1 MTTPE
6 SAPDQPA
13 QPTPPQSG
21 GSQPAGWGEPPR
33 YGQYAPGYD
42 PAAPPAQ
49 DQPQYGT
56 PQYGTPQ
63 YGTPQYGTPQYGA
76 PQGEQAAQYGQS
88 QYGQY
93 SPYSSQVPG
102 YRPPADKPGIVPL
115 RPLSLGEL
123 YDGAFGAVRH
133 NPGVTLGLTAIIVV
147 VAVAIGTLV
156 SIPLTTLF
164 TDLFADLFAEIGSD
178 PAFDDLGFTQ
188 DVLGVTYGSLLGTSL
203 LLMLATPLAMGVMAV
218 SVSDSVIGRKISVS
232 AAWRRV
238 GKRAWFLI
246 GFSLLSTVAVLVAYA
261 VAVGIVAALFVVDPT
276 LGLIGLFLVLAA
288 LVVVGVWVFTRLLL
302 VPPALAVEGGGFWTT
317 VRRAWRL
324 TRGTF
329 WRVLGIYLL
338 TSLILGI
345 IGQVV
350 AFPIGMVMGL
360 FMATANSAALAASY
374 GITYVITG
382 GMSVLFLGGVIAL
395 LYIDTRMRREGL
407 DVQLQT
413 AAATAADQ

>member
-13 QPTPPQSG
+13 QPTPPQPG

-49 DQPQYGT
+49 DQPQYGQ

-63 YGTPQYGTPQYGA
+63 YGT

-147 VAVAIGTLV
+147 VAVALGTLI

-164 TDLFADLFAEIGSD
+164 TDLFAGLFAEIGSE
-178 PAFDDLGFTQ
+178 PAFEDLGFTQ
-188 DVLGVTYGSLLGTSL
+188 DILGVTYGSALGTGML
-203 LLMLATPLAMGVMAV
+203 LTLATPLAMGVMAI
-218 SVSDSVIGRKISVS
+218 SVSDSVIGRKIPVPD
-232 AAWRRV
+232 AWHRV
-238 GKRAWFLI
+238 AKRWWFLI
-246 GFSLLSTVAVLVAYA
+246 GFSLLSTLVVFVAYA
-261 VAVGIVAALFVVDPT
+261 LAVGFVALLFYLDPT
-276 LGLIGLFLVLAA
+276 IGVIGLIITFAA
-288 LVVVGVWVFTRLLL
+288 LVVAGVWAFTRVVLI
-302 VPPALAVEGGGFWTT
+302 PPALAVEGGGFWTT
-317 VRRAWRL
+317 CRRAWKL

-345 IGQVV
+345 IGQIV
-350 AFPIGMVMGL
+350 AVPVSILLSLFMVMESGVGL
-360 FMATANSAALAASY
+360 AISY

-382 GMSVLFLGGVIAL
+382 GMSVLFLGGVVAL

-413 AAATAADQ
+413 AAATAADT

>member
-13 QPTPPQSG
+13 QPTPPQPG
-21 GSQPAGWGEPPR
+21 ASQPAGWGEPPR

-42 PAAPPAQ
+42 PAASPAPA
-49 DQPQYGT
+49 QPQYGT

-63 YGTPQYGTPQYGA
+63 YGTPQGG
-76 PQGEQAAQYGQS
+76 QAGQYGQS
-88 QYGQY
+88 QYGQH
-93 SPYSSQVPG
+93 SPYSAQVPG
-102 YRPPADKPGIVPL
+102 YHPPADKPGIVPL

-133 NPGVTLGLTAIIVV
+133 NPGVTLGLTAVIVV
-147 VAVAIGTLV
+147 AAVAVGTLI

-164 TDLFADLFAEIGSD
+164 TDLFGGLFAEVGTD
-178 PAFDDLGFTQ
+178 PAFEELGFTQ
-188 DVLGVTYGSLLGTSL
+188 EILGVTYGSAIGTGMLLT
-203 LLMLATPLAMGVMAV
+203 LATPLAMGVMAI

-232 AAWRRV
+232 DAWSRTA
-238 GKRAWFLI
+238 KRAWFLI
-246 GFSLLSTVAVLVAYA
+246 GFSLLSMLVVLVAYA
-261 VAVGIVAALFVVDPT
+261 LATGIVVGLFLIDPT
-276 LGLIGLFLVLAA
+276 VGVIGIFLVLAA
-288 LVVVGVWVFTRLLL
+288 LLVGAVWVFTRVILI
-302 VPPALAVEGGGFWTT
+302 PPALAVEGGGFWETC
-317 VRRAWRL
+317 RRAWKL

-350 AFPIGMVMGL
+350 AVPVSLLLSLSMVMQSGAGL
-360 FMATANSAALAASY
+360 AVSY

-407 DVQLQT
+407 DVQLQ
-413 AAATAADQ
+413 AAAAAAADK

>member
-21 GSQPAGWGEPPR
+21 GQQPAGWGEPPR

-42 PAAPPAQ
+42 PAAPPVQ

-56 PQYGTPQ
+56 PQYG
-63 YGTPQYGTPQYGA
+63 A
-76 PQGEQAAQYGQS
+76 AQGEQAAQYGQS

-115 RPLSLGEL
+115 RPLTLGEL

-133 NPGVTLGLTAIIVV
+133 NPGVTLGLTAIIVI
-147 VAVAIGTLV
+147 VAVALGTLV

-164 TDLFADLFAEIGSD
+164 TDMFADLFGEIGSD

-203 LLMLATPLAMGVMAV
+203 LLMFASPLAMGVMAI

-238 GKRAWFLI
+238 GKRAWYLI
-246 GFSLLSTVAVLVAYA
+246 GFSLLSTVAVLLVYALA
-261 VAVGIVAALFVVDPT
+261 VAIVAGLFYVDPT
-276 LGLIGLFLVLAA
+276 LGVIGLFLVLAA
-288 LVVVGVWVFTRLLL
+288 LLVVGVWVFTRVLL
-302 VPPALAVEGGGFWTT
+302 VPPALAVEGGGFWAT
-317 VRRAWRL
+317 VRRAWKL

-338 TSLILGI
+338 TSIILSI

-350 AFPIGMVMGL
+350 AFPVGMVMGL

-374 GITYVITG
+374 GVTYVITG

-413 AAATAADQ
+413 AAATAADT

>member
-21 GSQPAGWGEPPR
+21 ASQPAGWGEPPR

-42 PAAPPAQ
+42 PAASPAPA
-49 DQPQYGT
+49 QPQYGT
-56 PQYGTPQ
+56 PQGGQP
-63 YGTPQYGTPQYGA
+63 
-76 PQGEQAAQYGQS
+76 AQYGQS
-88 QYGQY
+88 QYGQH
-93 SPYSSQVPG
+93 SPYAGQVPG
-102 YRPPADKPGIVPL
+102 YHPPADKPGIVPL

-133 NPGVTLGLTAIIVV
+133 NPGVTLGLTAVIVV
-147 VAVAIGTLV
+147 AAVVVGTLI
-156 SIPLTTLF
+156 SIPLTTIF
-164 TDLFADLFAEIGSD
+164 TDLFGSLFAEVGTD
-178 PAFDDLGFTQ
+178 PAFEELGFTQ
-188 DVLGVTYGSLLGTSL
+188 DVLGVTYGSAIGTGMLLT
-203 LLMLATPLAMGVMAV
+203 LATPLAMGVMAI

-232 AAWRRV
+232 DAWSRTV
-238 GKRAWFLI
+238 KRAWFLI
-246 GFSLLSTVAVLVAYA
+246 GFSLLSMLVVLVAYA
-261 VAVGIVAALFVVDPT
+261 LATGIVVGLFLIDPT
-276 LGLIGLFLVLAA
+276 LGVIGIFLALAA
-288 LVVVGVWVFTRLLL
+288 LLVGVVWAFTRVILI
-302 VPPALAVEGGGFWTT
+302 PPALAVEGGGFWETC
-317 VRRAWRL
+317 RRAWKL

-350 AFPIGMVMGL
+350 AVPVSLLLSLSMVMQSGAGL
-360 FMATANSAALAASY
+360 AVSY

-407 DVQLQT
+407 DVQLQ
-413 AAATAADQ
+413 AAAAAAADK

>member
-13 QPTPPQSG
+13 QPTPPQPG
-21 GSQPAGWGEPPR
+21 ASQPAGWGEPPR

-42 PAAPPAQ
+42 PAAPPAPA
-49 DQPQYGT
+49 QPQYGT

-63 YGTPQYGTPQYGA
+63 DGTS
-76 PQGEQAAQYGQS
+76 QGGQAAQYGQS
-88 QYGQY
+88 QYGQH
-93 SPYSSQVPG
+93 SPYSAQIPG
-102 YRPPADKPGIVPL
+102 YHPPAEKPGIVPL

-133 NPGVTLGLTAIIVV
+133 NPGVTLGLTAVIVV
-147 VAVAIGTLV
+147 AAVAVGTLI

-164 TDLFADLFAEIGSD
+164 TDLFGSVFAEVGSD
-178 PAFDDLGFTQ
+178 PAFEDLGFTQ
-188 DVLGVTYGSLLGTSL
+188 EILGVTYGSAIGTGLLLG
-203 LLMLATPLAMGVMAV
+203 LATPLAMGVMAI

-232 AAWRRV
+232 DAWARTV
-238 GKRAWFLI
+238 KRAWFLI
-246 GFSLLSTVAVLVAYA
+246 GFSLLSMLVVLVAYA
-261 VAVGIVAALFVVDPT
+261 LAAGIVVGLFLIDPT
-276 LGLIGLFLVLAA
+276 VGVIGIFLVLAA
-288 LVVVGVWVFTRLLL
+288 LLVGAVWVFTRVILI
-302 VPPALAVEGGGFWTT
+302 PPALAVEGGGFWETC
-317 VRRAWRL
+317 RRAWKL

-350 AFPIGMVMGL
+350 AVPVSLLLSLSMVMQSGAGL
-360 FMATANSAALAASY
+360 AISY
-374 GITYVITG
+374 GVTYVITG

-407 DVQLQT
+407 DVQLQ
-413 AAATAADQ
+413 AAAAAAADK

>member
-33 YGQYAPGYD
+33 YGQYSPGYD
-42 PAAPPAQ
+42 PSAPPAEGQ
-49 DQPQYGT
+49 PQSGGQPQYGT
-56 PQYGTPQ
+56 PQGQP
-63 YGTPQYGTPQYGA
+63 
-76 PQGEQAAQYGQS
+76 AAQYGQS

-133 NPGVTLGLTAIIVV
+133 NPAVTLGLTAIIVV
-147 VAVAIGTLV
+147 VAVALGTLI

-164 TDLFADLFAEIGSD
+164 TDLFGGLFAETGAD
-178 PAFDDLGFTQ
+178 PAFEELGFTQ
-188 DVLGVTYGSLLGTSL
+188 DILGVTYGSALGTGML
-203 LLMLATPLAMGVMAV
+203 LTLASPLAMGVMAV

-232 AAWRRV
+232 DAWRRV
-238 GKRAWFLI
+238 GKRWWFLI
-246 GFSLLSTVAVLVAYA
+246 GFSLLGTLVVLVAYA
-261 VAVGIVAALFVVDPT
+261 LAVGIVAALFLVDPT
-276 LGLIGLFLVLAA
+276 LGVIGIFLALAA
-288 LVVVGVWVFTRLLL
+288 LVVAGVWVFTRVVLI
-302 VPPALAVEGGGFWTT
+302 PPALAVEGGGFWATC
-317 VRRAWRL
+317 RRAWKL

-345 IGQVV
+345 IGQIV
-350 AFPIGMVMGL
+350 AVPVGLLMGL
-360 FMATANSAALAASY
+360 FMVMQSGAGLAVSY

-382 GMSVLFLGGVIAL
+382 GMSVLFLGGVMAL

-407 DVQLQT
+407 DVQLQ
-413 AAATAADQ
+413 AAAAAAADK

>member
-13 QPTPPQSG
+13 QPTPPQPG
-21 GSQPAGWGEPPR
+21 ASQPAGWGEPPR

-42 PAAPPAQ
+42 PAASPTPAE
-49 DQPQYGT
+49 PQYGT
-56 PQYGTPQ
+56 PQGGP
-63 YGTPQYGTPQYGA
+63 
-76 PQGEQAAQYGQS
+76 AAQYGQS
-88 QYGQY
+88 QYGQH
-93 SPYSSQVPG
+93 SPYSMQAPG
-102 YRPPADKPGIVPL
+102 YHLPADKPGIVPL

-133 NPGVTLGLTAIIVV
+133 NPGVTLGLTAVIVV
-147 VAVAIGTLV
+147 AAVAIGTLI

-164 TDLFADLFAEIGSD
+164 TDLFGSLFAEVGTE
-178 PAFDDLGFTQ
+178 PAFEELGFTQ
-188 DVLGVTYGSLLGTSL
+188 EILGVTYGSAIGTGMLLT
-203 LLMLATPLAMGVMAV
+203 LATPLAMGVMAI

-232 AAWRRV
+232 DAWARTV
-238 GKRAWFLI
+238 KRAWFLI
-246 GFSLLSTVAVLVAYA
+246 GFSLLSMLVVLVVYA
-261 VAVGIVAALFVVDPT
+261 LATGIVVGLFLIDPT
-276 LGLIGLFLVLAA
+276 VGVIGIFLVLAA
-288 LVVVGVWVFTRLLL
+288 LLVGAVWAFTRVILI
-302 VPPALAVEGGGFWTT
+302 PPALAVEGGGFWETC
-317 VRRAWRL
+317 RRAWKL

-350 AFPIGMVMGL
+350 AVPVSLLLSLSMVMQSGAGL
-360 FMATANSAALAASY
+360 AVSY

-407 DVQLQT
+407 DVQLQ
-413 AAATAADQ
+413 AAAAAAADK

>member
-13 QPTPPQSG
+13 QPTPPQPG

-33 YGQYAPGYD
+33 YGQYSPGYD

-49 DQPQYGT
+49 GQPQYGAPQYGT
-56 PQYGTPQ
+56 PQ
-63 YGTPQYGTPQYGA
+63 GA
-76 PQGEQAAQYGQS
+76 PATQYGQS
-88 QYGQY
+88 QYGQH

-164 TDLFADLFAEIGSD
+164 TDLFSGLFSEIGSD
-178 PAFDDLGFTQ
+178 PAFEDLGFSQ
-188 DVLGVTYGSLLGTSL
+188 DFLGVTYGSALGTGML
-203 LLMLATPLAMGVMAV
+203 LTLATPLAMGVMAV

-232 AAWRRV
+232 EAWSRV
-238 GKRAWFLI
+238 GKRWWFLI
-246 GFSLLSTVAVLVAYA
+246 GFSLLGTLALLVAYA
-261 VAVGIVAALFVVDPT
+261 LAVGIIAALFTADVT
-276 LGLIGLFLVLAA
+276 LGVIGIFVVLAA
-288 LVVVGVWVFTRLLL
+288 LLVTGVWVFTRVLL
-302 VPPALAVEGGGFWTT
+302 VPPALAVEGGGFWATCA
-317 VRRAWRL
+317 RAWKL

-329 WRVLGIYLL
+329 WRVFGIYLL
-338 TSLILGI
+338 TWLILFI
-345 IGQVV
+345 ISQIVSV
-350 AFPIGMVMGL
+350 PLSLLMSLFMVMQSGAGL
-360 FMATANSAALAASY
+360 AVSF
-374 GITYVITG
+374 GITYVVTG
-382 GMSVLFLGGVIAL
+382 GMSVLFLGGVVAL

-407 DVQLQT
+407 DVQLQ
-413 AAATAADQ
+413 AAAAADQ

>member
-13 QPTPPQSG
+13 QPTPPQPG
-21 GSQPAGWGEPPR
+21 ASQPAGWGEPPR

-42 PAAPPAQ
+42 PAASPAPA
-49 DQPQYGT
+49 QPQYGT

-63 YGTPQYGTPQYGA
+63 GGP
-76 PQGEQAAQYGQS
+76 AAQYGQS
-88 QYGQY
+88 QYGQH
-93 SPYSSQVPG
+93 SPYSAQIPG
-102 YRPPADKPGIVPL
+102 YHPPADKPGIVPL

-133 NPGVTLGLTAIIVV
+133 NPGVTLGLTAVIVV
-147 VAVAIGTLV
+147 AAVAVGTLI

-164 TDLFADLFAEIGSD
+164 TDLFGGLFAEIGTD
-178 PAFDDLGFTQ
+178 PAFEELGFTQ
-188 DVLGVTYGSLLGTSL
+188 EILGVTYGSAIGTGMLLT
-203 LLMLATPLAMGVMAV
+203 LATPLAMGVMAI

-232 AAWRRV
+232 DAWSRTA
-238 GKRAWFLI
+238 KRAWFLI
-246 GFSLLSTVAVLVAYA
+246 GFSLLSMLVVLVAYA
-261 VAVGIVAALFVVDPT
+261 LATGIVVGLFLIDPT
-276 LGLIGLFLVLAA
+276 VGAIGLFLVLAA
-288 LVVVGVWVFTRLLL
+288 LLVGAVWMFTRVILI
-302 VPPALAVEGGGFWTT
+302 PPALAVEGGGFWETC
-317 VRRAWRL
+317 RRAWKL

-350 AFPIGMVMGL
+350 AVPVSLLLSLSMVMQSGAGL
-360 FMATANSAALAASY
+360 AVSY

-407 DVQLQT
+407 DVQLQ
-413 AAATAADQ
+413 AAAAAAADK

>member
-13 QPTPPQSG
+13 QPTPPQTG

-42 PAAPPAQ
+42 PAAPPAPE
-49 DQPQYGT
+49 QPQYGT
-56 PQYGTPQ
+56 PPGGPA
-63 YGTPQYGTPQYGA
+63 GG
-76 PQGEQAAQYGQS
+76 QYGQS

-93 SPYSSQVPG
+93 TSYSSQVPG

-115 RPLSLGEL
+115 RPLTLGEL
-123 YDGAFGAVRH
+123 YDGAFGAIRH
-133 NPGVTLGLTAIIVV
+133 NPAVTLGLTAIVV
-147 VAVAIGTLV
+147 VTAVALGTLI
-156 SIPLTTLF
+156 SIPLTTWF
-164 TDLFADLFAEIGSD
+164 TDLFGSLITELDGD
-178 PAFDDLGFTQ
+178 PAAQELMGMQ
-188 DVLGVTYGSLLGTSL
+188 DIVGVTYGSALGTGL
-203 LLMLATPLAMGVMAV
+203 LLTLATPLAMGIMAI

-232 AAWRRV
+232 EAWHRAA
-238 GKRAWFLI
+238 KRWWFLI
-246 GFSLLSTVAVLVAYA
+246 GFSLLSTLVVLVVYA
-261 VAVGIVAALFVVDPT
+261 LAIGIVAALFTVDPT
-276 LGLIGLFLVLAA
+276 LGVVGVILVLAA
-288 LVVVGVWVFTRLLL
+288 LLVGGVWAFTRVALI
-302 VPPALAVEGGGFWTT
+302 PPALAVEGGGFWATC
-317 VRRAWRL
+317 RRAWKL

-338 TSLILGI
+338 TSFILGV

-350 AFPIGMVMGL
+350 AVPVGLLMGL
-360 FMATANSAALAASY
+360 FMAMQSGAGIAVSY

-407 DVQLQT
+407 DVQLQ
-413 AAATAADQ
+413 AAAAAAADK

>member
-13 QPTPPQSG
+13 QPTPPQPG
-21 GSQPAGWGEPPR
+21 ASQPAGWGEPPR

-42 PAAPPAQ
+42 PAASPAPA
-49 DQPQYGT
+49 QPQYGT

-63 YGTPQYGTPQYGA
+63 DGTL
-76 PQGEQAAQYGQS
+76 QGGPAAQYGQS
-88 QYGQY
+88 QYGQH
-93 SPYSSQVPG
+93 SPYAAQIPG
-102 YRPPADKPGIVPL
+102 YHPLADKPGIVPL

-133 NPGVTLGLTAIIVV
+133 NPGVTLGLTAVIVV
-147 VAVAIGTLV
+147 AAVAVGTLI

-164 TDLFADLFAEIGSD
+164 TDLFGSLFAEVGTD
-178 PAFDDLGFTQ
+178 PAFEDLGFTQ
-188 DVLGVTYGSLLGTSL
+188 DLLGVTYGSAIGTGMLLT
-203 LLMLATPLAMGVMAV
+203 LATPLAMGVMAI

-232 AAWRRV
+232 DAWGRTA
-238 GKRAWFLI
+238 KRAWFLI
-246 GFSLLSTVAVLVAYA
+246 GFSLLSMLAVLVAYA
-261 VAVGIVAALFVVDPT
+261 LAAGIVVGLFLIDPT
-276 LGLIGLFLVLAA
+276 VGVIGLILVLAA
-288 LVVVGVWVFTRLLL
+288 LLVGAVWVFTRVILI
-302 VPPALAVEGGGFWTT
+302 PPALAVEGGGFWETC
-317 VRRAWRL
+317 RRAWKL

-350 AFPIGMVMGL
+350 AVPVSLLMSLSMVMQSGAGL
-360 FMATANSAALAASY
+360 AVSY
-374 GITYVITG
+374 GVTYVITG

-407 DVQLQT
+407 DVQLQ
-413 AAATAADQ
+413 AAAAAAAAADK

>member
-13 QPTPPQSG
+13 QPTPPQPG
-21 GSQPAGWGEPPR
+21 ASQPAGWGEPPR

-42 PAAPPAQ
+42 PAASPAPAP
-49 DQPQYGT
+49 PQYGT

-63 YGTPQYGTPQYGA
+63 GG
-76 PQGEQAAQYGQS
+76 QAAQYGQS
-88 QYGQY
+88 QYGQH
-93 SPYSSQVPG
+93 SPYSTQIPG
-102 YRPPADKPGIVPL
+102 YHPPADKPGIVPL

-133 NPGVTLGLTAIIVV
+133 NPGVTLGLTAVIVV
-147 VAVAIGTLV
+147 AAVAVGTLI

-164 TDLFADLFAEIGSD
+164 TDLFGGLFAEIGTD
-178 PAFDDLGFTQ
+178 PAFEELGFTQ
-188 DVLGVTYGSLLGTSL
+188 EILGVTYGSAIGTGMLLA
-203 LLMLATPLAMGVMAV
+203 LATPLAMGVMAI

-232 AAWRRV
+232 DAWSRTV
-238 GKRAWFLI
+238 KRAWFLI
-246 GFSLLSTVAVLVAYA
+246 GFSLLSMLVVLVAYA
-261 VAVGIVAALFVVDPT
+261 LAAGIVVGLFLIDPT
-276 LGLIGLFLVLAA
+276 VGVIGIFLVLAA
-288 LVVVGVWVFTRLLL
+288 LLVGAVWVFTRVILI
-302 VPPALAVEGGGFWTT
+302 PPALAVEGGGFWETC
-317 VRRAWRL
+317 RRAWKL

-350 AFPIGMVMGL
+350 AVPVSLLLSLSMVMQSGAGL
-360 FMATANSAALAASY
+360 AVSY

-407 DVQLQT
+407 DVQLQ
-413 AAATAADQ
+413 AAAAAAADK

>member
-13 QPTPPQSG
+13 QPTPPQPG

-49 DQPQYGT
+49 PAAGQPPAGEPQYGT
-56 PQYGTPQ
+56 PPGGPA
-63 YGTPQYGTPQYGA
+63 GG
-76 PQGEQAAQYGQS
+76 QYGQS

-133 NPGVTLGLTAIIVV
+133 NPGVTLGLTALIVV
-147 VAVAIGTLV
+147 AAVAVGTLV

-164 TDLFADLFAEIGSD
+164 TDLFGSLFAEIGD
-178 PAFDDLGFTQ
+178 DAAFEGLGFTQ
-188 DVLGVTYGSLLGTSL
+188 DMLGVTYGSAIGTGMLLT
-203 LLMLATPLAMGVMAV
+203 LATPLAMGVMAI

-232 AAWRRV
+232 DAWSRV
-238 GKRAWFLI
+238 GKRWWFLI
-246 GFSLLSTVAVLVAYA
+246 GFSLLSTLVVLVAYLL
-261 VAVGIVAALFVVDPT
+261 VAGIVAALVVYVDPAAGAIT
-276 LGLIGLFLVLAA
+276 GLVLILALLVAA
-288 LVVVGVWVFTRLLL
+288 VWAFTRVALI
-302 VPPALAVEGGGFWTT
+302 PPALAVEGGGFWATC
-317 VRRAWRL
+317 RRAWKL
-324 TRGTF
+324 THGTF

-338 TSLILGI
+338 TSVILGV
-345 IGQVV
+345 IGQIV
-350 AFPIGMVMGL
+350 AVPVSLLMSLFIVMESGVGL
-360 FMATANSAALAASY
+360 AISY
-374 GITYVITG
+374 GVTYVITG

-407 DVQLQT
+407 DVQLQAAAV
-413 AAATAADQ
+413 AAATADK

>member
-13 QPTPPQSG
+13 QPTPPQPG
-21 GSQPAGWGEPPR
+21 ASQPAGWGEPPR

-42 PAAPPAQ
+42 PAASPAPG
-49 DQPQYGT
+49 QPQYGT

-63 YGTPQYGTPQYGA
+63 
-76 PQGEQAAQYGQS
+76 GEPAAQYGQS
-88 QYGQY
+88 QYGQH
-93 SPYSSQVPG
+93 SPYATQTPG
-102 YRPPADKPGIVPL
+102 YHPPADKPGIVPL

-133 NPGVTLGLTAIIVV
+133 NPGVTLGLTAVIVV
-147 VAVAIGTLV
+147 AAVAVGTLI

-164 TDLFADLFAEIGSD
+164 TDLFGSLFAEIGTD
-178 PAFDDLGFTQ
+178 PAFEDLGFTQ
-188 DVLGVTYGSLLGTSL
+188 EILGVTYGSALGTGML
-203 LLMLATPLAMGVMAV
+203 LTLATPLAMGVMAI

-232 AAWRRV
+232 DAWGRTV
-238 GKRAWFLI
+238 KRAWFLI
-246 GFSLLSTVAVLVAYA
+246 GFSLLSMLVVLVAYA
-261 VAVGIVAALFVVDPT
+261 LAAGIVVGLFLIDPT
-276 LGLIGLFLVLAA
+276 VGVIGLFLVLAA
-288 LVVVGVWVFTRLLL
+288 LLVGAVWVFTRVILI
-302 VPPALAVEGGGFWTT
+302 PPALAVEGGGFWETC
-317 VRRAWRL
+317 RRAWKL

-350 AFPIGMVMGL
+350 AVPVSLLLSLFMVMQSGAGL
-360 FMATANSAALAASY
+360 AVSY
-374 GITYVITG
+374 GLTYVITG
-382 GMSVLFLGGVIAL
+382 GMSVLFLGGVVAL

-407 DVQLQT
+407 DVQLQ
-413 AAATAADQ
+413 AAAAAAAAK

>member
-21 GSQPAGWGEPPR
+21 GHQPAGWGEPPR

-42 PAAPPAQ
+42 PAAPPVQ

-56 PQYGTPQ
+56 PQYG
-63 YGTPQYGTPQYGA
+63 A
-76 PQGEQAAQYGQS
+76 AQGEQAAQYGQS

-115 RPLSLGEL
+115 RPLTLGEL

-133 NPGVTLGLTAIIVV
+133 NPGVTLGLTAIIVI
-147 VAVAIGTLV
+147 VAVALGTLV

-164 TDLFADLFAEIGSD
+164 TDMFADLFGEIGSD

-203 LLMLATPLAMGVMAV
+203 LLMFASPLAMGVMAI

-238 GKRAWFLI
+238 GKRAWYLI
-246 GFSLLSTVAVLVAYA
+246 GFSLLSTVAVLLVYALA
-261 VAVGIVAALFVVDPT
+261 VAIVAGLFYVDPT
-276 LGLIGLFLVLAA
+276 LGVIGLFLVLAA
-288 LVVVGVWVFTRLLL
+288 LLVVGVWVFTRVLL
-302 VPPALAVEGGGFWTT
+302 VPPALAVEGGGFWAT
-317 VRRAWRL
+317 VRRAWKL

-338 TSLILGI
+338 TSIILSI

-350 AFPIGMVMGL
+350 AFPVGMVMGL

-374 GITYVITG
+374 GVTYVITG

-413 AAATAADQ
+413 AAATAADT

>member
-13 QPTPPQSG
+13 QPTPPQPG
-21 GSQPAGWGEPPR
+21 ASQPAGWGEPPR

-42 PAAPPAQ
+42 PAAAPAPA
-49 DQPQYGT
+49 QPQYGT

-63 YGTPQYGTPQYGA
+63 GG
-76 PQGEQAAQYGQS
+76 QAAQYGQS
-88 QYGQY
+88 QYGQH
-93 SPYSSQVPG
+93 SPYSAQVPG
-102 YRPPADKPGIVPL
+102 YHPPADKPGIVPL

-133 NPGVTLGLTAIIVV
+133 NPGVTLGLTAVIVV
-147 VAVAIGTLV
+147 AAVAVGTLI

-164 TDLFADLFAEIGSD
+164 TDLFGGLFAEVGTD
-178 PAFDDLGFTQ
+178 PAFEELGFTQ
-188 DVLGVTYGSLLGTSL
+188 EILGVTYGSAIGTGMLLT
-203 LLMLATPLAMGVMAV
+203 LATPLAMGVMAI

-232 AAWRRV
+232 DAWSRTV
-238 GKRAWFLI
+238 KRAWFLI
-246 GFSLLSTVAVLVAYA
+246 GFSLLSMLVVLVAYA
-261 VAVGIVAALFVVDPT
+261 LATGIVVGLFLIDPT
-276 LGLIGLFLVLAA
+276 VGVIGIFLVLAA
-288 LVVVGVWVFTRLLL
+288 LLVGAVWVFTRVILI
-302 VPPALAVEGGGFWTT
+302 PPALAVEGGGFWETC
-317 VRRAWRL
+317 RRAWKL

-350 AFPIGMVMGL
+350 AVPVSLLLSLSMVMQSGAGL
-360 FMATANSAALAASY
+360 AVSY

-407 DVQLQT
+407 DVQLQ
-413 AAATAADQ
+413 AAAAAAADK

>member
-13 QPTPPQSG
+13 QPTPPQPG

-42 PAAPPAQ
+42 PAAPPAPGQ
-49 DQPQYGT
+49 PAAGQPQGT

-63 YGTPQYGTPQYGA
+63 GGPAGG
-76 PQGEQAAQYGQS
+76 QYGQS

-93 SPYSSQVPG
+93 SPYSSQTSG

-115 RPLSLGEL
+115 RPLTLGEL

-147 VAVAIGTLV
+147 AAVAVGTLI
-156 SIPLTTLF
+156 SIPLTTVF
-164 TDLFADLFAEIGSD
+164 TDLFASLFAQIGDD
-178 PAFDDLGFTQ
+178 PALEGLGFTQ
-188 DVLGVTYGSLLGTSL
+188 DMLGVTYGSALGTGML
-203 LLMLATPLAMGVMAV
+203 LTLATPLAMGVMAI

-232 AAWRRV
+232 EAWQRA
-238 GKRAWFLI
+238 GKRWWFLI
-246 GFSLLSTVAVLVAYA
+246 GFSLLSTAVVLVAYLLA
-261 VAVGIVAALFVVDPT
+261 AGIVALLVVYVDAATGVIVGLLLFV
-276 LGLIGLFLVLAA
+276 A
-288 LVVVGVWVFTRLLL
+288 LVVGGVWAFTRVTLI
-302 VPPALAVEGGGFWTT
+302 PPALAVEGGGFWATC
-317 VRRAWRL
+317 RRAWRL
-324 TRGTF
+324 THGTF

-338 TSLILGI
+338 TSVILSV
-345 IGQVV
+345 IGQIV
-350 AFPIGMVMGL
+350 AVPVSLLLSL
-360 FMATANSAALAASY
+360 FMVLESGVGLAVSY

-382 GMSVLFLGGVIAL
+382 GMSVLFLGGVMAL

-407 DVQLQT
+407 DVQLQ
-413 AAATAADQ
+413 AAASAAADK